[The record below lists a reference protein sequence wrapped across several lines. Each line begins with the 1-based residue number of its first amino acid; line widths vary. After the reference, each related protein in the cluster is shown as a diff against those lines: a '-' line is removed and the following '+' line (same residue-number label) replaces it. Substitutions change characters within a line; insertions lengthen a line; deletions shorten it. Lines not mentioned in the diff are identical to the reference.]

1 MAQAG
6 TKTSAKGTEVSIEDR
21 LSRAWEYARNLS
33 TDRKIALLAYT
44 EFLLTCDFDEDLW
57 EPDAEERE
65 AIRAWLAGEGEPGI
79 PLEEV
84 MRESEELGENVL
96 G

>member
-1 MAQAG
+1 MAQTD
-6 TKTSAKGTEVSIEDR
+6 TKAQGEGKAPDR
-21 LSRAWEYARNLS
+21 MARAWELALNLP
-33 TDRKIALLAYT
+33 DYRRAAVVEYI
-44 EFLLTCDFDEDLW
+44 EFLASREEQDDVW
-57 EPDAEERE
+57 EPGPEEDE

-96 G
+96 D